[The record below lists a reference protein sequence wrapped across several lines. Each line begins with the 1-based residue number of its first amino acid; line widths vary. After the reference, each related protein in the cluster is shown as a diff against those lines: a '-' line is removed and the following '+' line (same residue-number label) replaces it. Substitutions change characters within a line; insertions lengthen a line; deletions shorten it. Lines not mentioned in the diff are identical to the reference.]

1 MTVISA
7 PRMMPR
13 TVNSLMC
20 EPAVRPLLA
29 ILFSLEVHA
38 GARRRRGRMTAD
50 RLPAALILH
59 PDVGQYDA
67 ILDHTPEVF
76 EPPAGLHG
84 ANHKILE
91 SGRVLHLDV
100 DCVDL
105 AALDGLEPFVAGHP
119 ERACRARSDQHE
131 ILMNQRRH

>member
-13 TVNSLMC
+13 TVNSLTC
-20 EPAVRPLLA
+20 EPARRPLLA
-29 ILFSLEVHA
+29 ILFSLEIHA
-38 GARRRRGRMTAD
+38 GARRRRGRMPAD

-67 ILDHTPEVF
+67 ILDHAPKIF

-84 ANHKILE
+84 ADHHILE
-91 SGRVLHLDV
+91 SGRILHLNV
-100 DCVDL
+100 DRIDL
-105 AALDGLEPFVAGHP
+105 AALDGLE
-119 ERACRARSDQHE
+119 
-131 ILMNQRRH
+131 